1 MIVSIILKYIL
12 ISILIFLIFGVTVL
26 SDKITEKVS
35 WGKFISK
42 YSFQLW
48 SLLIF
53 IIVWL
58 FNKYKVQ
65 VFKFSNLAD
74 FRNIVLML
82 LAVIPTSLIVSLGNK
97 SGTKKAFRLADFMD
111 GASME
116 IPQRLLVQNMF
127 VIFNINVTIY
137 GRLTLAIL
145 LNSLIWA
152 QFIIIQE
159 FINGKKVTSKN
170 IPEIVA
176 SVWFSI
182 WDGIL
187 YSITGNI
194 IAPMFTHGLERIMSY
209 WMKQNLGKTKKEYS
223 SVENNV

>member
-12 ISILIFLIFGVTVL
+12 ISILIFFIFGVTVL

-35 WGKFISK
+35 WSKFISK

-82 LAVIPTSLIVSLGNK
+82 LAVIPTSLIVSLGDK
-97 SGTKKAFRLADFMD
+97 SGTKKAFRLADFID

-127 VIFNINVTIY
+127 VILNINGTVY

-145 LNSLIWA
+145 LNSLMWA

-170 IPEIVA
+170 ILEIVA

-187 YSITGNI
+187 YGITGNI
-194 IAPMFTHGLERIMSY
+194 IAPMLTHGLERIMSY
-209 WMKQNLGKTKKEYS
+209 WMKQNLGKTKKKYS